1 VDFLEQL
8 CVAIPST
15 EEEVEDL
22 LRKKTKTV
30 RKLELRLAD
39 RRKPSDDGCACVSFV
54 RLSISAI
61 LCRRAFGTRAH
72 HFPRGM
78 GASILPFGRDY

>member
-1 VDFLEQL
+1 MDFLEQL

-22 LRKKTKTV
+22 LHKKTKTV

-39 RRKPSDDGCACVSFV
+39 RRKQSHDGCACVSFV

-61 LCRRAFGTRAH
+61 PLSQGFWYSRTLFSERNGCKHPT
-72 HFPRGM
+72 
-78 GASILPFGRDY
+78 LW

>member
-1 VDFLEQL
+1 MDFLEQL
-8 CVAIPST
+8 CAAIPST
-15 EEEVEDL
+15 GEEIEDL

-30 RKLELRLAD
+30 KKLELRLAD

-61 LCRRAFGTRAH
+61 HLSQGFWHSRTLFSERNGCKHPT
-72 HFPRGM
+72 
-78 GASILPFGRDY
+78 LW